1 MLCAARTAEA
11 AQGVTAAQG
20 DASLGG
26 YGLALGAGL
35 DLADLTSVSAYVER
49 LYQELPQ
56 GVEGALLCAGVEAL
70 PLRRT
75 PQGFEA
81 TFAVNVLSHF
91 VLAAELAARAGR
103 PASSGTG
110 GLPWASSSG
119 GGELGEPAKV
129 GRPCRLVSVT
139 SSAAFDSRLGEGDA
153 LDLNCL
159 RRAYDPR
166 RAYVDSKAC
175 NVLLADEL
183 QRRSRRAGG
192 SGGGSGSGSAA
203 TALVSCSADPGPT
216 ASMLLRYALPQRAA
230 QRATMSSEQL
240 ARQARQLGLRTPS
253 QAARGLVWCLTS
265 PACAPGAL
273 YLGAAA
279 APDAP
284 PPLPTWEAPLP
295 WRNEALA
302 AAVWR
307 ECAQL
312 ADPFLSPLARTF
324 VA

>member
-1 MLCAARTAEA
+1 MREALSRRAVLPAAAACLLLAQPARELAAAAPPPRPFLVTGSSSGIGRAATLLLSAEERFVLCAARTAEA

-175 NVLLADEL
+175 NVLLKQCAM
-183 QRRSRRAGG
+183 
-192 SGGGSGSGSAA
+192 
-203 TALVSCSADPGPT
+203 CSA
-216 ASMLLRYALPQRAA
+216 
-230 QRATMSSEQL
+230 MS
-240 ARQARQLGLRTPS
+240 
-253 QAARGLVWCLTS
+253 
-265 PACAPGAL
+265 
-273 YLGAAA
+273 Y
-279 APDAP
+279 
-284 PPLPTWEAPLP
+284 
-295 WRNEALA
+295 
-302 AAVWR
+302 
-307 ECAQL
+307 
-312 ADPFLSPLARTF
+312 
-324 VA
+324 